1 MRKWLTIVGRFRV
14 PGHRQHSMFSPLSIK
29 QEIGFV
35 PQNRL
40 RFGER
45 AFAVDRLEGFVDSYS
60 EIRHV
65 TLSASD
71 IDDRSVWAALVKVL
85 MRLRSSGKGYRKSL
99 SSSLVA
105 LELEDCV
112 WGIAAVST
120 WRRRWR
126 GSCHGLASSSTTKSQ
141 TITSTLVA
149 TWDHRIIRLAAITNE
164 N

>member
-1 MRKWLTIVGRFRV
+1 M
-14 PGHRQHSMFSPLSIK
+14 
-29 QEIGFV
+29 

-99 SSSLVA
+99 CSSPVVLKLEARVPVCVGGLLPCPPGGGGGGA
-105 LELEDCV
+105 LAMAWPL
-112 WGIAAVST
+112 
-120 WRRRWR
+120 RRQLN
-126 GSCHGLASSSTTKSQ
+126 HKQ
-141 TITSTLVA
+141 
-149 TWDHRIIRLAAITNE
+149 
-164 N
+164 